1 MMVKKYF
8 LQQLTLLLMV
18 SVIMVLTNVIGYKMP
33 VGDSIVG
40 ILVLSAIA
48 LLGLTLSKFMS
59 RFIKLP
65 SMMYVSLI
73 GLLLACPIS
82 PIKDV
87 VISVTSKIAF
97 MAPATALGAFAGI
110 SLGKDLKEFAKM
122 GWKLVII
129 TLFVITGTFI
139 FSAIIADVILK
150 ITGAI

>member
-8 LQQLTLLLMV
+8 FQQLTLLLMV